1 MTMSEQ
7 PEPEHNSLESSDA
20 TLPDDPVD
28 PHLEAFWDRARTVA
42 GFNRT
47 EVLTGLDDTASLRPS
62 AFSLGAT
69 QGAADELAGLVVAGK
84 KTATSSW
91 LAAYEHEG
99 AELPRVGELSII
111 CDGVGHP
118 RALIRDTEVR
128 VLGFDEAD
136 HEIAAAEGEG
146 PFDYWKS
153 AHEAFFRQE
162 CETLGI
168 EYDPAGKIV
177 VEFFEVLYKH

>member
-1 MTMSEQ
+1 MSEHPEFQ
-7 PEPEHNSLESSDA
+7 PDHQEEVESTLPTEPE
-20 TLPDDPVD
+20 D

-69 QGAADELAGLVVAGK
+69 KEVADELARLVVSGE
-84 KTATSSW
+84 KTATSSRV
-91 LAAYEHEG
+91 AAYEREG
-99 AELPRVGELSII
+99 ADLPRVGELSIV
-111 CDGVGHP
+111 CDGAGHP
-118 RALIRDTEVR
+118 RALIRDTEIR
-128 VLGFDEAD
+128 ILGFQEAD

-146 PFDYWKS
+146 PFEHWKT

-162 CETLGI
+162 CEALGI